1 MDKRQQVYRNIA
13 QQRRVV
19 VPAGRRPLIAAPR
32 EVLLAAQKPQVVA
45 VAPVKSLPPATTKPK
60 PVHRTPKRVT
70 IDSFSPHQEPKA
82 AKTAAVKT
90 AAPKQPINY
99 QPQPIQPPTYQ
110 QPTYHQPQ
118 YQPIPAHPVQSIQYH
133 THYYAQPAQLPQPI
147 AQLPYP
153 APAPSQYARAVATAQ
168 QQPQLPAVMPHQYPM
183 AMSGG
188 AAALPAAPKPK
199 KSSSVKPYTDSMKR
213 GLSKVKTKLGKPDMK
228 YKPSDIM
235 RYAVVTFFV
244 IMASYL
250 AFDTWN
256 TNQKIQT
263 VVSGDS
269 ASASNGQHAASAD
282 VENPPMASGV
292 AYPDYKVADDMP
304 RILTIPSI
312 NLTARVS
319 EVGLTTAN
327 KIDVPGDAS
336 FAGWYNGSAKL
347 DTIGAS
353 FLTGHYNG
361 VDAGGIF
368 DNLHKIASGATI
380 TVEMGDGQKLNY
392 EVVNVENLPIAQ
404 VDMSRALSPSEGVQE
419 GLNIMTCQGSWS
431 ASGFS
436 HRLTVYS
443 RRV

>member
-1 MDKRQQVYRNIA
+1 M
-13 QQRRVV
+13 
-19 VPAGRRPLIAAPR
+19 
-32 EVLLAAQKPQVVA
+32 LAAQKPLVVA
-45 VAPVKSLPPATTKPK
+45 QAPVSAVKPAKPK
-60 PVHRTPKRVT
+60 PAVHKSASPQRVT
-70 IDSFSPHQEPKA
+70 IDSFSPTAEPKA
-82 AKTAAVKT
+82 TKATKPNPQKSPVSHQTHQAHQT
-90 AAPKQPINY
+90 Y
-99 QPQPIQPPTYQ
+99 QTSPQPVQPPLPH
-110 QPTYHQPQ
+110 QPAYHQPQ
-118 YQPIPAHPVQSIQYH
+118 YQPTPAYPVQSIQYH
-133 THYYAQPAQLPQPI
+133 NHYYAQGAPLPQPVV
-147 AQLPYP
+147 QQPYP
-153 APAPSQYARAVATAQ
+153 VPPPPSQYARAVATAG
-168 QQPQLPAVMPHQYPM
+168 QQPQLPMPIAHQYP
-183 AMSGG
+183 AVVGGG
-188 AAALPAAPKPK
+188 AVALPALSKPK
-199 KSSSVKPYTDSMKR
+199 KSSSVKPYTDSVKR
-213 GLSKVKTKLGKPDMK
+213 GLAKAKSKINKPDMK

-269 ASASNGQHAASAD
+269 ASASNGQHSASAD
-282 VENPPMASGV
+282 VENPPVASGV
-292 AYPDYKVADDMP
+292 AYPDYKVADDQP
-304 RILTIPSI
+304 RILYIPSI

-319 EVGLTTAN
+319 EVGLTNAN

-347 DTIGAS
+347 NTIGAS

-368 DNLHKIASGATI
+368 DNLNKVEHGAAI

-392 EVVNVENLPIAQ
+392 EVVNIENLPIAQ
-404 VDMSRALSPSEGVQE
+404 VDMSKTLSPSEGVME

-431 ASGFS
+431 AAGFS

>member
-1 MDKRQQVYRNIA
+1 
-13 QQRRVV
+13 
-19 VPAGRRPLIAAPR
+19 
-32 EVLLAAQKPQVVA
+32 VVA
-45 VAPVKSLPPATTKPK
+45 VQASAKSAPKLAPK
-60 PVHRTPKRVT
+60 PTPKKRVT
-70 IDSFSPHQEPKA
+70 IDSFSPTYDKPKA
-82 AKTAAVKT
+82 AKPVKKT
-90 AAPKQPINY
+90 PVNHHPH
-99 QPQPIQPPTYQ
+99 QPQP
-110 QPTYHQPQ
+110 QPTSYHSQVYQNQQPQ

-133 THYYAQPAQLPQPI
+133 NHYYAQGAPLPQPI
-147 AQLPYP
+147 VQQPYP
-153 APAPSQYARAVATAQ
+153 QPQPSQYARAVATAQ
-168 QQPQLPAVMPHQYPM
+168 QQPQLPMVMPHQYPM
-183 AMSGG
+183 TVNGG
-188 AAALPAAPKPK
+188 AVALPAMPKPK
-199 KSSSVKPYTDSMKR
+199 KQSSVKPYTDSVKR
-213 GLSKVKTKLGKPDMK
+213 GLAKVKNKMNKPEMK

-269 ASASNGQHAASAD
+269 ASATTGNGQHAASAD

-304 RILTIPSI
+304 RILSIPSL

-319 EVGLTTAN
+319 EVGLTNAN

-336 FAGWYNGSAKL
+336 FAGWYNGSAKI
-347 DTIGAS
+347 DTVGAA

-368 DNLHKIASGATI
+368 DNLNAISNGAAITI
-380 TVEMGDGQKLNY
+380 EMGDGRKLNY
-392 EVVNVENLPIAQ
+392 EVVNIENVPIAQ
-404 VDMSRALSPSEGVQE
+404 VDMSRALSTTEGVME
-419 GLNIMTCQGSWS
+419 GINIMTCQGTWS

-436 HRLTVYS
+436 HRLTVYT